1 MSSHGQP
8 VEVGDI
14 EILGIQRKILF
25 EQYEIQMQ
33 TLHIEY

>member
-14 EILGIQRKILF
+14 EILGIQCKILL
-25 EQYEIQMQ
+25 EQYKIQMQ
-33 TLHIEY
+33 TMHLEY